1 MPTQI
6 TAHAVSK
13 SFHGRLVLD
22 EITCSL
28 GAGERTGIVGEN
40 GSGKSTLLR
49 LIAGREAPDRGEI
62 IVDAAGGIGYLAQ
75 DEQLPARLT
84 VQQIIDRALRDLRR
98 IETRMRHL
106 EAGMAAGDDSG
117 LTEYGDLT
125 TIFELRGGY
134 DADARV
140 ERALHGLGLG
150 LVSRERTV
158 AGLSGGEQ
166 VRLRLAAL
174 LAAAPEVLLL
184 DEPTNHLDDN
194 ALTWLEDHLRTRRG
208 TTVAVSHDRVFLERV
223 TTTLLEVDAD
233 RRRVTRYGNG
243 YRGFLTEK
251 TAARQRWTQAYT
263 QWQSDT
269 ERLRETIAT
278 TARRVA
284 PGRAMKDNNK
294 MAYDRAGGRVQ
305 QSLAGR
311 VRNAEERLRRLL
323 DDPVPPPPEPLRFT
337 NSLWTAG
344 AQGTAPGTRPAVS
357 PDRADPG
364 ALDGAPGPG
373 LEPAPIDVSGRGQGD
388 TFEPRSEVGK
398 TMHVAS
404 AEKAHG
410 GGHEKTA
417 KPGYPRE
424 DVPGRAQNSSNNA
437 YGNASDRVTR
447 MVPGGACGV
456 VLHATDISVANR
468 LTSTSFAVA
477 AGERVLIT
485 GPNGAGKTTLLRV
498 LAGELE
504 PDSGTITRRGRIGY
518 LAQEPRT
525 GDPGRTLLA
534 AFAHG
539 RRGVADEHAERL
551 LALGLFSR
559 EQLTTWVGEL
569 STGQRQ
575 RLALARLVTE
585 PTAALLLDE
594 PTNHLSPG
602 LVEDLETALSHY
614 AGALVIVSHDRRLRS
629 RWQGALLTLRAP
641 SHAGVP

>member
-22 EITCSL
+22 GVSCTLRS
-28 GAGERTGIVGEN
+28 GERTGIVGEN

-49 LIAGREAPDRGEI
+49 LIAGQEAPDQGEI

-75 DEQLPARLT
+75 DEQLPPQLT
-84 VQQIIDRALRDLRR
+84 VQQIIDRALSDLRR
-98 IETRMRHL
+98 IEARMRHL
-106 EAGMAAGDDSG
+106 ETGMAAGDDSG
-117 LTEYGDLT
+117 LAEYGDLT

-150 LVSRERTV
+150 LVPRERTV

-233 RRRVTRYGNG
+233 RRCVIRYGNG

-251 TAARQRWTQAYT
+251 SAARQRWAQAYT

-337 NSLWTAG
+337 AIPRAAG
-344 AQGTAPGTRPAVS
+344 GPAGS
-357 PDRADPG
+357 
-364 ALDGAPGPG
+364 
-373 LEPAPIDVSGRGQGD
+373 
-388 TFEPRSEVGK
+388 RS
-398 TMHVAS
+398 A
-404 AEKAHG
+404 
-410 GGHEKTA
+410 
-417 KPGYPRE
+417 
-424 DVPGRAQNSSNNA
+424 
-437 YGNASDRVTR
+437 
-447 MVPGGACGV
+447 
-456 VLHATDISVANR
+456 VLHATDIGVVNR
-468 LTSTSFAVA
+468 LAPTTVAVA

-504 PDSGTITRRGRIGY
+504 PDSGAVTRRGRIGY

-534 AFAHG
+534 AFAHD
-539 RRGVADEHAERL
+539 RRGVAEEHAERL
-551 LALGLFSR
+551 LALGLFTR
-559 EQLTTWVGEL
+559 EQLTTRVGEL

-585 PTAALLLDE
+585 PAAALLLDE

-602 LVEDLETALSHY
+602 LVEDLETALTQY
-614 AGALVIVSHDRRLRS
+614 TGALLIVSHDRRLRS
-629 RWQGALLTLRAP
+629 RWQGAHLTLRSP
-641 SHAGVP
+641 SHAGVC